1 MKSEFDPQKAVENDL
16 SKINYDASISLRNIK
31 IEDTRG
37 RKRGNK
43 NNQLYLETNPL
54 QSMKNNYTEIY
65 IVVQIYK

>member
-16 SKINYDASISLRNIK
+16 SKINYDASINLRNIK
-31 IEDTRG
+31 IENTSG
-37 RKRGNK
+37 RKRGK

-65 IVVQIYK
+65 TVVQRDK

>member
-31 IEDTRG
+31 IEDTSG
-37 RKRGNK
+37 RKRRNK

-54 QSMKNNYTEIY
+54 QSMKNNYTEIRY
-65 IVVQIYK
+65 

>member
-31 IEDTRG
+31 IEDTSG
-37 RKRGNK
+37 RRRGNK

-54 QSMKNNYTEIY
+54 QSMKNNYTEIRY
-65 IVVQIYK
+65 